1 MSKLSFILTNHFK
14 NIFIELYQLFIGI
27 SLLYCY
33 VSSLLSASVLLALY
47 MIWFTGIFVYIFIT
61 YNLLTHV
68 TNRNIKTKEKEWI
81 LYNRSKFVCF
91 FCTYTIILIIE
102 FMKV

>member
-81 LYNRSKFVCF
+81 LYNRSKFICF

>member
-81 LYNRSKFVCF
+81 LYNRSKFICF
-91 FCTYTIILIIE
+91 FCTYTLILIIE

>member
-81 LYNRSKFVCF
+81 LYNRSKFICF
-91 FCTYTIILIIE
+91 FCTYTVILIIE

>member
-33 VSSLLSASVLLALY
+33 VSSLLSASVLLTLY